1 MSDRVSAAVDR
12 FRDLLGQEGYR
23 VTPQR
28 LAIYEALIESPRHPS
43 AEDLYE
49 RVSRKF
55 PMISPAT
62 VYNTLQ
68 LLVKM
73 GLATELGF
81 SGETRYDGNPHVHV
95 NVLCSHCKRIFDIE
109 DELAAEIFRRVEAQ
123 SNFVLFGQRHEFF
136 GICPECQD
144 HSLLNG
150 AVANGAVEV
159 EEQAPGQRHGT

>member
-1 MSDRVSAAVDR
+1 MSDRVNASVER
-12 FRDLLGQEGYR
+12 FRDLLSQEGYR

-43 AEDLYE
+43 AEELYE
-49 RVSRKF
+49 QVSRRF

-95 NVLCSHCKRIFDIE
+95 NILCAHCKRIFDIE
-109 DELAAEIFRRVEAQ
+109 DELAAEIFDRVRAK
-123 SNFVLFGQRHEFF
+123 SNFVLYGQRHEFF
-136 GICPECQD
+136 GVCPECQARGA
-144 HSLLNG
+144 LNG
-150 AVANGAVEV
+150 AVDREPRPAGSRTSV
-159 EEQAPGQRHGT
+159 

>member
-1 MSDRVSAAVDR
+1 MPTLGDRVQAMVER
-12 FRDLLGQEGYR
+12 FRDLLSREGYR

-28 LAIYEALIESPRHPS
+28 LAIYEALIASPRHPS
-43 AEDLYE
+43 AEELYE
-49 RVSRKF
+49 QVSRRF

-73 GLATELGF
+73 GLASELGF

-109 DELAAEIFRRVEAQ
+109 EDLAAEIFERVRAK
-123 SNFVLFGQRHEFF
+123 SNFVLYGQRHEFF
-136 GICPECQD
+136 GVCPECQARGV
-144 HSLLNG
+144 LNG
-150 AVANGAVEV
+150 SVQRET
-159 EEQAPGQRHGT
+159 QAAGRSAAD